1 MEAND
6 VVTLKTVQKA
16 ADTLSGH
23 VIMTP
28 VQTDETLDQL
38 SGRRLFLKCENFQ
51 KSGSFKF
58 RGAYNAVSRLV
69 SSNGSTAHRLE
80 LVAGSTGNFACG
92 LAMAAQL
99 HGVTAHMVMPD
110 NSPECKKQ
118 MALSHGASLTLCE
131 PAAQDIARTVN
142 QVRDATGAVFISG
155 AERPD
160 VISGHGTMGL
170 ELLRQVPAMDAVVMP
185 VGTGGM
191 LTGVSV
197 AIKSICPEIRVYGAE
212 PEVSNC
218 AAMSLKRGERYAFP
232 RFPQSVADGLNGN
245 IGKVPW
251 TYIQRNVDD
260 IFTVSEDEIKNAM
273 RLMWERM
280 QLVIEPSGAVGVAAV
295 LSDSFKARAGG
306 CKNVAV
312 ILSGRNVDID
322 KLSEIL

>member
-170 ELLRQVPAMDAVVMP
+170 ELLRQ
-185 VGTGGM
+185 
-191 LTGVSV
+191 
-197 AIKSICPEIRVYGAE
+197 SICPEIRVYGAE